1 MASDPSDIWSPQQGT
16 TTFTDTFSP
25 TRQSYSSQSG
35 IFYNFSIV
43 LFFTSNCL
51 PDIQLFSSDE
61 EDPTEHNRRLI
72 VSPSPS
78 YTQENFDDGY
88 SDDNS
93 LDEVDATLNNLD
105 EEFDDTEHALTEW
118 SDSYTSGRPTN
129 STGTRTFAGSY
140 SGTYTG
146 SPSFV
151 SLPTFSPRSP
161 FPQIVDSLARLS
173 RITEVTEESRPASI
187 AVSATNFLRPTNPTP
202 EGLRRSAL
210 LGGGSASHS
219 RASLESGPDPTL
231 PLPGRLNE
239 LRAVFES
246 QSPAGPSAAS
256 TPGFRSSSPM
266 FGTTT
271 QTSVT
276 GYGYGSTSYTTRP
289 SSPTK
294 SGSGSSGSYTGP
306 SLLSP
311 PLTRPTTTSGFR
323 STASPATRTGT
334 ETFISPSYTATPPY
348 TATSSYTATPS
359 YTATVTPSA
368 FSGTNSNTWSNV
380 NTQTRTGYTTPNP
393 TSNTYSD
400 TGTFTRTSITPPSGL
415 RRPQTSPRSPLAS
428 VRNIVALWKER
439 TPAAARPGEKS
450 APESV
455 SSVSPPVDTNG
466 LRGVRRRVEGARALL
481 REARAVSNPPV
492 TPTRVE
498 GDSTDNNGR
507 SNPFPPGIDM
517 SELTGYAQS
526 KDPVSFFVSIHN
538 VYLIFLFSL
547 YISGCCGILTF
558 TRRLLTDGKDARLSS
573 ILTCFYSLGW
583 HQAGAEVSLL
593 LIF

>member
-1 MASDPSDIWSPQQGT
+1 MASDPSDIWSPHQGT

-43 LFFTSNCL
+43 LYLTSNFL
-51 PDIQLFSSDE
+51 PDIQQFSSDE
-61 EDPTEHNRRLI
+61 EDPEHNRRLL

-78 YTQENFDDGY
+78 YTQENFDDEY

-93 LDEVDATLNNLD
+93 LEEVHATLSNLD
-105 EEFDDTEHALTEW
+105 EEFDDTEQALTEW
-118 SDSYTSGRPTN
+118 SGSYTSGRPT
-129 STGTRTFAGSY
+129 SSGTRTFAGSY

-161 FPQIVDSLARLS
+161 FPQTIDPQARLS
-173 RITEVTEESRPASI
+173 RITEVTEESRPTSI
-187 AVSATNFLRPTNPTP
+187 AASATTFLRPANPTP
-202 EGLRRSAL
+202 DGLRRSAL

-246 QSPAGPSAAS
+246 QSPAGPSATS
-256 TPGFRSSSPM
+256 TQGFRSSSPM

-271 QTSVT
+271 QTSAT
-276 GYGYGSTSYTTRP
+276 GYGYGSTGYGSRP
-289 SSPTK
+289 SSPSK
-294 SGSGSSGSYTGP
+294 SGTGSSGSYTGP

-311 PLTRPTTTSGFR
+311 PLTRPTTNSGFR
-323 STASPATRTGT
+323 STTSATTRTGT

-359 YTATVTPSA
+359 RTVTPSHTVTPST
-368 FSGTNSNTWSNV
+368 FSTNSNTWSNV
-380 NTQTRTGYTTPNP
+380 NSQTRTGYTTSNP
-393 TSNTYSD
+393 SNTYSD
-400 TGTFTRTSITPPSGL
+400 TGTFTRTSVTPPSGL

-439 TPAAARPGEKS
+439 TPTAARPGEKS
-450 APESV
+450 APDSV
-455 SSVSPPVDTNG
+455 SSVSPPVDTDG
-466 LRGVRRRVEGARALL
+466 LRGVRRRVEGARARL
-481 REARAVSNPPV
+481 REARAVSNPP
-492 TPTRVE
+492 TRLE
-498 GDSTDNNGR
+498 GDSVDNGR
-507 SNPFPPGIDM
+507 NNSFPPGIDM
-517 SELTGYAQS
+517 SELTGYAKS
-526 KDPVSFFVSIHN
+526 KDPVSSCFFN
-538 VYLIFLFSL
+538 LIKWSNLLFSL
-547 YISGCCGILTF
+547 SISGCCGILTF
-558 TRRLLTDGKDARLSS
+558 TRRLLIDGKDARLSS
-573 ILTCFYSLGW
+573 ILTCFYCLG
-583 HQAGAEVSLL
+583 
-593 LIF
+593 